1 MTKSD
6 LLRLLDDAEV
16 QQKIFNIA
24 AGKENPV
31 FDSPKEISEQEKIS
45 QLQSDLQKA
54 RAEIYRLRHELALAE
69 NRVKN
74 AQSKQLDAENSAREQ
89 KLRADQLNQTYQEKF
104 DRLCKDKERAES
116 RESQLKTSIA
126 QLKEKLAER
135 FGRGWNLFQDYRYLT
150 GHARDI
156 LDASVFLRHDNFTA
170 FICSAA
176 QPNSLEIIWDSVKE
190 CVFTDQPHDAE
201 TIWQIFLYAV
211 ELVNSAKSRDIF
223 EILPVDIGDRF
234 DSDFH
239 AEGPNS
245 RAQGIVSKIF
255 IAGYKNSYS
264 GKILRKSIVQV
275 S

>member
-24 AGKENPV
+24 AGKDTPI
-31 FDSPKEISEQEKIS
+31 FDNTKKISEQEKIS

-54 RAEIYRLRHELALAE
+54 RAEIYQLRHELALAD

-74 AQSKQLDAENSAREQ
+74 AQSKQLDAENSAREH

-104 DRLCKDKERAES
+104 DRLRKDKERVER
-116 RESQLKTSIA
+116 RESQLESSIA

-135 FGRGWNLFQDYRYLT
+135 FGRGWNLFQEYRYLT

-156 LDASVFLRHDNFTA
+156 LDASVFQRQDNFTA
-170 FICSAA
+170 FICAAA
-176 QPNSLEIIWDSVKE
+176 QPNSLEIIWDTVKE
-190 CVFTDQPHDAE
+190 CVFIDQPRDAD
-201 TIWQIFLYAV
+201 TIWKIFLYAV